1 MIGHG
6 VANDVK
12 RCDDHVNMNFE
23 VMEYGFAYIFP
34 RGFDAASSPQMLF
47 LFIFASFSFMVKVAR
62 RNKSE

>member
-12 RCDDHVNMNFE
+12 RCDDDVNMNFE
-23 VMEYGFAYIFP
+23 VT
-34 RGFDAASSPQMLF
+34 ASSPQMLF
-47 LFIFASFSFMVKVAR
+47 LFIFASFSFMVQVAR